1 MQKIFNV
8 DLLDIFQTEKG
19 FIYACKEKV
28 DNGEA
33 VAFFEYNKD
42 IDVFDKISINYYI
55 SSKFGKNGFI
65 IAKALGDFVRC
76 DLRKVSSYQNSA
88 SYSDGK
94 TFIYDNN
101 GLIIDSFTV
110 THNNHP
116 ACGPAVYK
124 GDLWYAVPEENAII
138 KYSVN
143 HKRTE
148 MRIGS
153 VKEKAFSH
161 PVSIERFDD
170 TLYICN
176 SNSFQIKT
184 LDLNTFD
191 VNDLYVFNEPVFKY
205 FRLKDTEYVIL
216 NSGVYSL

>member
-8 DLLDIFQTEKG
+8 DLLDIFATENG

-33 VAFFEYNKD
+33 VAFYEYNRD
-42 IDVFDKISINYYI
+42 LDVFDKISVNYYI
-55 SSKFGKNGFI
+55 TSKFPKNGFI

-76 DLRKVSSYQNSA
+76 DIRKVSSYQNAA

-94 TFIYDNN
+94 TIIYDNN
-101 GLIIDSFTV
+101 GIIIDSFDV
-110 THNNHP
+110 KHNGH
-116 ACGPAVYK
+116 ACCGPAAFNN
-124 GDLWYAVPEENAII
+124 DLWFAVPEENAII
-138 KYSVN
+138 RYSVN

-153 VKEKAFSH
+153 QKEKAFSH

-170 TLYICN
+170 KLYICN
-176 SNSFQIKT
+176 TNSFKIR
-184 LDLNTFD
+184 TFD
-191 VNDLYVFNEPVFKY
+191 VNTFDIDDLYIFNEPVFKY
-205 FRLKDTEYVIL
+205 FRINDSEYVIL
-216 NSGVYSL
+216 SSGVYKL